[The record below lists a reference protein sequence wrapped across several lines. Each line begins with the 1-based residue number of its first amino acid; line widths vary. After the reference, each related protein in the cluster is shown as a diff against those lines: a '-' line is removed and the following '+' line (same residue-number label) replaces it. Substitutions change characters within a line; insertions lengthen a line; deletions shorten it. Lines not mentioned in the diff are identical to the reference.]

1 MKKPSIKNLKF
12 DEAETKRIRTEMA
25 KQKSIKITINID
37 AATLRKLKSTAARTG
52 IPYQRLLNRT
62 LQEGLS
68 ESQGSEDRLD
78 RMEREIKLLKKKI
91 AA

>member
-1 MKKPSIKNLKF
+1 MKKPNIKNLKF
-12 DEAETKRIRTEMA
+12 DEAETKRIRTEMS

-37 AATLRKLKSTAARTG
+37 AITLRKLKSAAAKTG

-62 LQEGLS
+62 LQEGLA
-68 ESQGSEDRLD
+68 ESQGSDDRLD